1 MTHTLTLTL
10 TESEYKCLEY
20 ITISPSDWSKNVV
33 RDRARIAA
41 DAIVQI
47 YTSRA
52 ISEGIQIPLTKDEII
67 DDAFARGW
75 VKTAHDYNAQL

>member
-10 TESEYKCLEY
+10 TESEYKCLQY
-20 ITISPSDWSKNVV
+20 VTASPSDWSENVV
-33 RDRARIAA
+33 KDRARIAS
-41 DAIVQI
+41 DEIVQI

-52 ISEGIQIPLTKDEII
+52 LSEGIQIPLTTDAIV

-75 VKTAHDYNAQL
+75 VQTAQAHRAGV